1 MAISLRGM
9 LRARL
14 EKLREELQPE
24 AGFDR
29 RAYGYEDDGGDDATF
44 EDVARENVARE
55 DESPWA
61 RSDGDRAR
69 SAPDPSPAPSG
80 EGGSRHPG
88 TARGSPPRASLAAA
102 SRERRSARLHGGQS
116 ARTRGDAPSSPSP
129 EAPAS
134 GGGPDVPADGS
145 RPSPPRAHAL
155 KRVRS
160 AGRSRRLR
168 TRLQGPESLR
178 ELFLL
183 REVIDRPVAL
193 RGHPRRQ
200 RPR

>member
-1 MAISLRGM
+1 MADSLRAM

-14 EKLREELQPE
+14 EKLRGELQPE

-44 EDVARENVARE
+44 EDVARE
-55 DESPWA
+55 DESPW
-61 RSDGDRAR
+61 AR

-80 EGGSRHPG
+80 EGGSHRPE
-88 TARGSPPRASLAAA
+88 TARGGPPRASLAAA
-102 SRERRSARLHGGQS
+102 SRERRSARLRGGQS

-134 GGGPDVPADGS
+134 GGSPGVPAGGS

-193 RGHPRRQ
+193 RGHPRRL

>member
-1 MAISLRGM
+1 MADSLRAM
-9 LRARL
+9 LRARV
-14 EKLREELQPE
+14 EKLRGELQPE

-44 EDVARENVARE
+44 EDVARE

-80 EGGSRHPG
+80 EGGSRRPE
-88 TARGSPPRASLAAA
+88 TARGRPPRASLAAA
-102 SRERRSARLHGGQS
+102 SRERRSARLRGGQS

-134 GGGPDVPADGS
+134 GGSPGVPAGGS

-168 TRLQGPESLR
+168 TRLKGPESLR